1 MLDGTVGQ
9 NAVQQARVFAEAVP
23 VTGIVVTKLD
33 GTARGGVVLAVH
45 EAIDVPVKFIG
56 VGEQAD
62 DLKSF
67 DADSFASRVVG
78 GVTPV
83 PSGTRLT
90 LETPVTYLPGVGPRR
105 AELLKRLNIFTA
117 RDLLFHIPH
126 RYEDASTIAPIARLK
141 VGDDATVIGTVI
153 SKGIIPTRKGLRV
166 FQAVVQ
172 DSSGLIEAAWPGQPW
187 IDRQVEKGDVLL
199 LSGPVRFYHGRQL
212 APREFVNLGAD
223 ADDTAAGRVLA
234 VYPATEGLTF
244 KFIRQLIEK
253 HLDRLLPLVEEYLP
267 QGLLDAAKVPALRT
281 ALQVVHRP
289 GSVAEALRGRS
300 RLAYEELF
308 FVHLLHLRARQIA
321 SQARDGIAFENRRA
335 LTTKFRGALPFMLTR
350 AQVRAVREIVMDM
363 GRPSRMNRLLQGD
376 VGSGKTVVAVFA
388 ALLALE
394 NGYQAALMA
403 PTELLAE
410 QHARTLDALLG
421 PIGVIPVL
429 VTGSLTAKAR
439 KLAAARIESG
449 EPMIAVGTH
458 ALVQEGTKFAKLGL
472 AIIDEQHRFGVEHRR
487 ALAEP
492 GMRGGKRGTE
502 STRDAGV
509 APSKPDVLLMSA
521 TPIPRSLA
529 LTLYGDLEVSVLD
542 ERPPGRRPITTALR
556 PEKARARVL
565 DFIVRQVEAGRQAYV
580 VYPLIEESEK
590 VQLKAAKTAFE
601 DLTKGAFKGKRVAL
615 LHGRMPAD
623 EKDEVMRAFLDGKLD
638 VLVSTTVIEV
648 GIDVPNATVML
659 VEHPE
664 RFGLSQLHQ
673 LRGRVGRGLEDSYC
687 ILIGDV
693 SPEVR
698 DRLEVF
704 LETED
709 GFTIAEADLRMRGMG
724 DLFGERQSGVPT
736 FKVADPMKDVELS
749 EVAREG
755 AESVLA
761 ADPELKRTEN
771 TRMQMVLKRQYGRA
785 LELFRVG

>member
-1 MLDGTVGQ
+1 
-9 NAVQQARVFAEAVP
+9 
-23 VTGIVVTKLD
+23 VTK
-33 GTARGGVVLAVH
+33 APA
-45 EAIDVPVKFIG
+45 
-56 VGEQAD
+56 
-62 DLKSF
+62 
-67 DADSFASRVVG
+67 
-78 GVTPV
+78 

-90 LETPVTYLPGVGPRR
+90 LETPVTYLTGVGPRR

-223 ADDTAAGRVLA
+223 AVDTAAGRVLA

-244 KFIRQLIEK
+244 KFIRQLVEK
-253 HLDRLLPLVEEYLP
+253 YLDQLLPLVEEYLP
-267 QGLLDAAKVPALRT
+267 PKLLAAAGVPDLTTALR
-281 ALQVVHRP
+281 AVHKP
-289 GSVAEALRGRS
+289 ASVTEALRGRS

-308 FVHLLHLRARQIA
+308 FVHLLHRRARAIA
-321 SQARDGIAFENRRA
+321 AAKRDGIRFENRRE
-335 LTTKFRGALPFMLTR
+335 LTTRFRAELPFMLTR
-350 AQVRAVREIVMDM
+350 AQVKAVREIVLDM
-363 GRPSRMNRLLQGD
+363 GGPARMNRLLQGD

-388 ALLALE
+388 ALLAME
-394 NGYQAALMA
+394 NGYQVAFMA
-403 PTELLAE
+403 PTEVLAE
-410 QHARTLDALLG
+410 QHARTIAALLAPLG
-421 PIGVIPVL
+421 IVPVL
-429 VTGSLTAKAR
+429 VTGSRSAKER
-439 KLAAARIESG
+439 KAAAARLESE
-449 EPMIAVGTH
+449 EPLIAIGTH
-458 ALVQEGTKFAKLGL
+458 ALVSEGTRFGRLGL

-487 ALAEP
+487 SLSEG
-492 GMRGGKRGTE
+492 GMRGGNRGTG
-502 STRDAGV
+502 STRAEGTGTF
-509 APSKPDVLLMSA
+509 KPDVLLMSA

-542 ERPPGRRPITTALR
+542 ELPPGRQPITTALR
-556 PEKARARVL
+556 PEKARGRVM
-565 DFIVRQVEAGRQAYV
+565 DFVVRQVDAGRQAYI

-590 VQLKAAKTAFE
+590 SALKAAKTAFE
-601 DLTKGAFKGKRVAL
+601 ELVAGPFKGRRVAL
-615 LHGRMPAD
+615 LHGRLGAD
-623 EKDEVMRAFLDGKLD
+623 EKDTIMRGFRDGEID
-638 VLVSTTVIEV
+638 ALVSTTVIEV
-648 GIDVPNATVML
+648 GIDVPNATVMV

-673 LRGRVGRGLEDSYC
+673 LRGRVGRGTEGSYC
-687 ILIGDV
+687 ILLGDV
-693 SPEVR
+693 SPDVEA
-698 DRLEVF
+698 RLSVF

-709 GFTIAEADLRMRGMG
+709 GFVIAEADLRQRGMG

-736 FKVADPMKDVELS
+736 FKVADPMRDAELS
-749 EVAREG
+749 EVARAG
-755 AESVLA
+755 AEQVLA
-761 ADPELKRTEN
+761 ADPELKQAGHKKLQT
-771 TRMQMVLKRQYGRA
+771 VLKRQYGRA